1 MRQNARRVDVEDEF
15 GEDIVAFGSLQLNRT
30 RRILSRGGRPIA
42 VVEGGRLCARGA
54 VEKGAARGGADSQCA
69 HNVTGRGYRFV
80 PPVGP
85 RSVTYEAPSVQN
97 YGGWWREA
105 SPCCF
110 GNAEKSGRRNF
121 TPVYASLPHAPHTNV
136 LREPSRIGKHFIE
149 VRS

>member
-30 RRILSRGGRPIA
+30 RRI
-42 VVEGGRLCARGA
+42 
-54 VEKGAARGGADSQCA
+54 
-69 HNVTGRGYRFV
+69 H
-80 PPVGP
+80 
-85 RSVTYEAPSVQN
+85 

-136 LREPSRIGKHFIE
+136 FREPSRIGKHFIE